1 MASEQGNRVPREETK
16 THRAGNGGKSGS
28 TLSPE
33 SQRLIGAG
41 ARIASTW
48 LGSQKSAI
56 AQRLHDAA
64 LGLRSFSGNLD
75 DRPNLR
81 EYVQAAADGIDTLSE
96 EVDRRDLE
104 ELARTAEDTIRR
116 QPVAVFAGLLIAGL
130 FVSRMMR
137 SDPPT
142 DDLLDEDKR
151 KASGD

>member
-1 MASEQGNRVPREETK
+1 MASEQGNRVQREETK

-48 LGSQKSAI
+48 LGSQKSAL

-64 LGLRSFSGNLD
+64 LGLRNFSGNLD
-75 DRPNLR
+75 DQPNLR

-130 FVSRMMR
+130 FISRMMR
-137 SDPPT
+137 SDSQA

-151 KASGD
+151 KDSGD